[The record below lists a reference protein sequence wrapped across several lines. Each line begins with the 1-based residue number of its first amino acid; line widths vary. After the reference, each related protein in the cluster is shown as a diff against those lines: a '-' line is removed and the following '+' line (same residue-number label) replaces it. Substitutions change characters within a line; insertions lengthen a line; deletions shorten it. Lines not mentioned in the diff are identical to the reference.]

1 MKSLVIAFFTFF
13 ALISCR
19 NEDDLDSKTLVGDW
33 EWISSSGGIN
43 GQTETPTSTGNSI
56 TYSFTEEGKYTITTN
71 GTATDEGTFNLYKGV
86 SDLSHYEVTFLHFS
100 NKSNDVIINK
110 NEDGELIL
118 SDDFNEGYT
127 SIYHKK

>member
-43 GQTETPTSTGNSI
+43 GQTETPTSSGKTI
-56 TYSFTEEGKYTITTN
+56 TFSFTEDNKYTFTTN
-71 GTATDEGTFNLYKGV
+71 GTVTNDGTFSLYKGV
-86 SDLSHYEVTFLHFS
+86 SDLSHYEVTFIHFS
-100 NKSNDVIINK
+100 NSTDVIINK